1 MVSFDGSE
9 ALNAYV
15 SDSDDPCFN
24 DFISMNSENI
34 SKWSFK
40 YGKTAEELYS
50 MWRQRFVLSLKC
62 KGKLENVKT
71 SKHFDKKMWEP
82 ISELAAKLHQTKK
95 SFQLSYLDGLLA
107 TAKPMDE
114 ILREINA
121 DSSSSSQPSQASE
134 QQLPSEQEPVS
145 PPEQQRVVHE
155 NFNELELEGK
165 LHFIAYKKFTGK
177 SLTAHE
183 SGILDS
189 VSSDGSMKGA
199 LLYLAAQQLKLNN
212 MSTLDVAIVKSC
224 LSRVVNFVNP
234 NIRDVILATVDN
246 EVKTRLLTME
256 TRPLAKLEPEVE
268 AYMHEI
274 FLVAERDDTDAVL
287 TMIQERK
294 LTCIKNKERAS
305 QMYLVLCCLERV
317 VENFGLWSSDEK
329 ESEITFYR
337 RAASILDL
345 VFKDTDILL
354 NDGES
359 GSMTSKSEI
368 ETNKVL
374 FMAHDTSAAFARKI
388 DLLFKCKESSTKV
401 ELASNEWK
409 RSYVSNNAKISQ
421 QSKNLRVNASILNN
435 LKRFG
440 IAETMS
446 MDWIGNSGYLYSLLW
461 LPDEEVYV
469 ATCLSDELHMPV
481 KNVLL
486 RDMEETM
493 TAFLA
498 LKTLLVENAR
508 IIKPAIYRISRK
520 RKMNSIA
527 SSTVASSSAT
537 SLPSTSSTP
546 STPSAPSTLSAQP
559 LFIDEANPVFIFF
572 SPRSNRYKKQRLI
585 DESSDEE
592 EELD

>member
-1 MVSFDGSE
+1 MVSFDGFE

-24 DFISMNSENI
+24 DFISMNPENI
-34 SKWSFK
+34 SKWSFR
-40 YGKTAEELYS
+40 YGKAAEELYS
-50 MWRQRFVLSLKC
+50 MWRQRFVLSLKR

-71 SKHFDKKMWEP
+71 SKHFEKKMWEH
-82 ISELAAKLHQTKK
+82 ISELAAKLYQMKK
-95 SFQLSYLDGLLA
+95 SSQLSYLDGLLGTA
-107 TAKPMDE
+107 TSMDE
-114 ILREINA
+114 ILKEINA
-121 DSSSSSQPSQASE
+121 DSSSSSQPSQTPE

-145 PPEQQRVVHE
+145 PPEQQRV
-155 NFNELELEGK
+155 
-165 LHFIAYKKFTGK
+165 LHFIAYKNFTGK

-199 LLYLAAQQLKLNN
+199 LLYLTAQQLKLNN
-212 MSTLDVAIVKSC
+212 MGALDVAIVM
-224 LSRVVNFVNP
+224 NFVNP
-234 NIRDVILATVDN
+234 NIRDAILATAGN
-246 EVKTRLLTME
+246 EAKIRLLTME
-256 TRPLAKLEPEVE
+256 TRPLPKLEPEVK

-274 FLVAERDDTDAVL
+274 FLVAESDDTDAVL
-287 TMIQERK
+287 NKIQE
-294 LTCIKNKERAS
+294 ERAS

-354 NDGES
+354 SDGES

-388 DLLFKCKESSTKV
+388 DFLFKCKESSTKV

-409 RSYVSNNAKISQ
+409 RSY
-421 QSKNLRVNASILNN
+421 NLRVNANILNN

-440 IAETMS
+440 ITETMS
-446 MDWIGNSGYLYSLLW
+446 MDWIEYRFGNSKYLYSLLW

-469 ATCLSDELHMPV
+469 ATCISDELHTPV
-481 KNVLL
+481 KNDSNIT
-486 RDMEETM
+486 RDKTM
-493 TAFLA
+493 AAFLA

-508 IIKPAIYRISRK
+508 IIKPAIYRINRK
-520 RKMNSIA
+520 GR
-527 SSTVASSSAT
+527 
-537 SLPSTSSTP
+537 
-546 STPSAPSTLSAQP
+546 
-559 LFIDEANPVFIFF
+559 
-572 SPRSNRYKKQRLI
+572 
-585 DESSDEE
+585 
-592 EELD
+592 